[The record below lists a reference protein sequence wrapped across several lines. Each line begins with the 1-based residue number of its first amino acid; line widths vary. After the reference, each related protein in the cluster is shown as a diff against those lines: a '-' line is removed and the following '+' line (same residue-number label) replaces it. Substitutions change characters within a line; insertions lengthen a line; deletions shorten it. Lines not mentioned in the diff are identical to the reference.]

1 MDKITKEQFNKALLI
16 CDKYLS
22 QEKDKILFIENKI
35 IEINQQ
41 KEIITEHTTLSSWF
55 KLKKGDIIKLLRT
68 GGNANTKIKQG
79 DLLTVTQINT
89 RTVRDNC
96 LVITVDAKKEKR
108 KYRMVCKTY
117 GNNSFFSPWVF
128 EIINQ

>member
-79 DLLTVTQINT
+79 DLLTVTQLLQNPLNKDDIEKAQYEE
-89 RTVRDNC
+89 
-96 LVITVDAKKEKR
+96 LKGKFEKKEK
-108 KYRMVCKTY
+108 
-117 GNNSFFSPWVF
+117 
-128 EIINQ
+128 